1 MPPRLF
7 RKALT
12 AALIFGVVLSS
23 FALAKHTPKERTQPH
38 TNAAMP
44 FTPSEQ
50 LVYDGEFSKLLLR
63 GINIAE
69 LRFKAY
75 RPPAAAATGAQ
86 TSSNAGAQAPSNAA
100 AQGTGD
106 GQAATAGAAT
116 ASSNPASQPLLLST
130 DVISKG
136 WFHKLFGINFH
147 YHVDSQVEPNAF
159 YALRTDKL
167 DEQGKR
173 VRRGEAVFDQE
184 AKKVEYTERDPN
196 DAGQPPR
203 VITAA
208 LEGPTQD
215 VVSALYFLRTQPLT
229 PGQTFTIAVSDSG
242 RVFQVP
248 AVVSAEKKPLKS
260 VLGKTAVVR
269 VDVELFGPGRPIEQG
284 KGKMAI
290 WVTSDDRHIPVK
302 ARLSTDMGQLDITLK
317 SIERDASQ

>member
-12 AALIFGVVLSS
+12 AALISGFVLSS
-23 FALAKHTPKERTQPH
+23 VALAKHTPKERTQPH

-44 FTPSEQ
+44 FMTSEQ

-75 RPPAAAATGAQ
+75 RPPASAAAGAQ
-86 TSSNAGAQAPSNAA
+86 TSSAAGAQASSSAGAQAQSN
-100 AQGTGD
+100 
-106 GQAATAGAAT
+106 GQTATAGAAT
-116 ASSNPASQPLLLST
+116 TSSNPSSQPLLLST

-173 VRRGEAVFDQE
+173 VRRGEAIFDQQ

-196 DAGQPPR
+196 NAGPPR

-215 VVSALYFLRTQPLT
+215 VVSAVYFLRTQPLT

-248 AVVSAEKKPLKS
+248 AVVSSEKKPLKS

-284 KGKMAI
+284 KGKMSI

-302 ARLSTDMGQLDITLK
+302 ARLSTDMGQLDITLR
-317 SIERDASQ
+317 SIERDAAQ

>member
-12 AALIFGVVLSS
+12 AALIFAFVFSS
-23 FALAKHTPKERTQPH
+23 VALAKHTPKEHTQPH

-44 FTPSEQ
+44 FVPSEQ

-75 RPPAAAATGAQ
+75 RPTAAATPSAQ
-86 TSSNAGAQAPSNAA
+86 AAGDANTAAASTATSS
-100 AQGTGD
+100 
-106 GQAATAGAAT
+106 AATPSSSTATPSSTT
-116 ASSNPASQPLLLST
+116 ASPPLLLST
-130 DVISKG
+130 DVESKG

-173 VRRGEAVFDQE
+173 VRKSEAVFDQD

-196 DAGQPPR
+196 NAGQAPR

-215 VVSALYFLRTQPLT
+215 IVSAIYFLRTQPLT
-229 PGQTFTIAVSDSG
+229 PGQSFTIAVSDSG

-248 AVVSAEKKPLKS
+248 AVVSAEKKAMKS
-260 VLGKTAVVR
+260 VLGKVAVVR

-290 WVTSDDRHIPVK
+290 WVTSDDRHIPIK

-317 SIERDASQ
+317 SMQRDAAQ

>member
-1 MPPRLF
+1 MPPRYF
-7 RKALT
+7 RKALG
-12 AALIFGVVLSS
+12 AALLLAVVLSS
-23 FALAKHTPKERTQPH
+23 VALAKHTPKERTQPH
-38 TNAAMP
+38 TTAAMP

-50 LVYDGEFSKLLLR
+50 LVYEGEFSKLLLR

-75 RPPAAAATGAQ
+75 RPAAAAATAPASGDTQ
-86 TSSNAGAQAPSNAA
+86 QAS
-100 AQGTGD
+100 GD
-106 GQAATAGAAT
+106 GQAAT
-116 ASSNPASQPLLLST
+116 PAPAPPLMLST

-173 VRRGEAVFDQE
+173 VRTSEAVFDQN
-184 AKKVEYTERDPN
+184 AKRVEYTERDPN
-196 DAGQPPR
+196 NAQQPPR

-215 VVSALYFLRTQPLT
+215 IVSAIYFLRTQPLT
-229 PGQTFTIAVSDSG
+229 PGQSFSIAVSDSG

-260 VLGKTAVVR
+260 VLGKLAVVR

-284 KGKMAI
+284 KGKMSI
-290 WVTSDDRHIPVK
+290 WVSSDERHVPLK
-302 ARLSTDMGQLDITLK
+302 ARLSSDLGQLDITLK
-317 SIERDASQ
+317 SIQRDAAQ